1 MGSGAF
7 ASASRV
13 QSGNQDP
20 TSSRCTPQP
29 KKEGRDGGRKEGRE
43 EKKKKVTIV
52 QDKKT
57 GSVQGRPDNMFNKSQ
72 HGSGLGNTSELW

>member
-1 MGSGAF
+1 MHTTA
-7 ASASRV
+7 
-13 QSGNQDP
+13 
-20 TSSRCTPQP
+20 
-29 KKEGRDGGRKEGRE
+29 KKGRKGWREEGRE
-43 EKKKKVTIV
+43 GGKKKKVTIV